1 LEPRGAATLLGLS
14 LFVVWMITN
23 RRDSA
28 PCERVPCEVRV
39 IEGKDQCSD
48 NGSWRSAVRNRPT
61 TLGHIQ
67 FELPNVDLKGPTSFC
82 AHGACS
88 GVSEFDNTFPFTAS
102 SGRLTF
108 TSVGDSTVMATVGT
122 TPIPEP
128 GSLYAFGNRPAKPD
142 RFHSSSLELVHP

>member
-1 LEPRGAATLLGLS
+1 MGTFNS
-14 LFVVWMITN
+14 NFQTY
-23 RRDSA
+23 
-28 PCERVPCEVRV
+28 
-39 IEGKDQCSD
+39 
-48 NGSWRSAVRNRPT
+48 
-61 TLGHIQ
+61 
-67 FELPNVDLKGPTSFC
+67 DLKGPTSFC

-128 GSLYAFGNRPAKPD
+128 GSLYAF
-142 RFHSSSLELVHP
+142 